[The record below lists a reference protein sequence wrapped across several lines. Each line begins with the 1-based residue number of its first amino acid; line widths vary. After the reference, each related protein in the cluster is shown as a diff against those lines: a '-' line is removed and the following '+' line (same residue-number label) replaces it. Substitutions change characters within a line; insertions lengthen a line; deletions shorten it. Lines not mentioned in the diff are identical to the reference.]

1 MDTNIKPNSHKYR
14 GQQQEKEEKN
24 IQKVIAGTAKT
35 KKKSDLHKFTDIFV
49 SEDISNVKTY
59 IFMDVLVPAMKKALS
74 DIVTNGIEMLL
85 YGESGRSK
93 RSSSGSKVSYRD
105 YGRAY
110 DDRRDRDR
118 PSARTRSGYSYE
130 EVILDSRTEAQ
141 DVLDELDAIIDK
153 YGMVSVADLYEMVG
167 ITGVHT
173 DNKYGWT
180 DIRNASVVRIRDG
193 YMLKLP
199 RPLPFD

>member
-1 MDTNIKPNSHKYR
+1 MDTNIKPNSHKYKE
-14 GQQQEKEEKN
+14 QQKAEEKN
-24 IQKVIAGTAKT
+24 VQKVITGVAKT
-35 KKKSDLHKFTDIFV
+35 KKKSSVNKFTDIFV

-59 IFMDVLVPAMKKALS
+59 ILIDVLVPAMKKALS

-93 RSSSGSKVSYRD
+93 RSSGTKVSYRSYD
-105 YGRAY
+105 KAY
-110 DDRRDRDR
+110 DDRRSRDY
-118 PSARTRSGYSYE
+118 SAPRTRSGYSYD
-130 EVILDSRTEAQ
+130 EVILENRADAQ
-141 DVLDELDAIIDK
+141 DVLDELEAIIEK
-153 YGMVSVADLYEMVG
+153 YDIASVADLYELVG

-173 DNKYGWT
+173 DHKYGWT
-180 DIRNASVVRIRDG
+180 DIRNASVVRVRDG